1 MHLICGNYSSGAF
14 IFISVRHALWIRGHD
29 GHIASGH
36 MLPSAGRCNTRLRS
50 GTTCLKS
57 SLENRCAHSRGHKLR
72 YCNFVAWTA
81 LRSRRSSLLRLLIY
95 YTDLISTIQTVH
107 ITAVHPKHN
116 TSIKPTPVI
125 LLFLKHTFLRG
136 YECCSL
142 EIKFKSYHSCID
154 F

>member
-1 MHLICGNYSSGAF
+1 MVKQYINIYMCIHYRSEGSY
-14 IFISVRHALWIRGHD
+14 

-36 MLPSAGRCNTRLRS
+36 ILPSAGCCSTRLRS

-81 LRSRRSSLLRLLIY
+81 PLSQEFSAPL
-95 YTDLISTIQTVH
+95 TDLLYWSHKHNSVH

-116 TSIKPTPVI
+116 TSIKPTPVL
-125 LLFLKHTFLRG
+125 LLFLKHSYYSGNMRDG
-136 YECCSL
+136 SL
-142 EIKFKSYHSCID
+142 ETKSKSYHSCID
-154 F
+154 L